1 MSNLTLRII
10 TALVLAGVTL
20 ISLFVLPDGAAM
32 WLLTGFLV
40 VALWEWGGLA
50 FTQQILG
57 RCAYVLLLLLAAAYL
72 FIDLA
77 SSGDPQPIFV
87 LASGWWLLAAFWLV
101 FLGGRS
107 NRIWCA
113 LAGVMIILP
122 AFVAAQELLSDARGE
137 LAFVWVLCLVAAT
150 DIGAYFTGKSLG
162 RHKLAPDISRGK
174 TWEGL
179 AGGII
184 AAVLVGVAG
193 AVQMDKSMLWWGC
206 AALLIA
212 LYSAVGDLAVSAF
225 KRHAGLKDSG
235 SILPGHGGIL
245 DRIDGLVAAL
255 PLFLLVWSWT
265 EG

>member
-10 TALVLAGVTL
+10 TALLLAGVTL

-32 WLLTGFLV
+32 WLLSGFLV

-57 RCAYVLLLLLAAAYL
+57 RCAYVVVVLLAAAYL

-87 LASGWWLLAAFWLV
+87 LASGWWLLTAFWLV
-101 FLGGRS
+101 FLGGRT

-113 LAGVMIILP
+113 LAGLMIILP

-137 LAFVWVLCLVAAT
+137 RAFVWVVCLVAAT

-162 RHKLAPDISRGK
+162 HWSTCKLQP
-174 TWEGL
+174 
-179 AGGII
+179 
-184 AAVLVGVAG
+184 
-193 AVQMDKSMLWWGC
+193 
-206 AALLIA
+206 
-212 LYSAVGDLAVSAF
+212 
-225 KRHAGLKDSG
+225 
-235 SILPGHGGIL
+235 
-245 DRIDGLVAAL
+245 
-255 PLFLLVWSWT
+255 
-265 EG
+265 